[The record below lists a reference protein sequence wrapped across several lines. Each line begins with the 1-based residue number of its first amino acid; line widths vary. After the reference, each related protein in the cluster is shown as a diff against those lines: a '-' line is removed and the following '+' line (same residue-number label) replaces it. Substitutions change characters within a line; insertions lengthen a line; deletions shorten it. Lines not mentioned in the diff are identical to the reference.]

1 MKKIFQVALRFIVI
15 DVIVAITMQL
25 KLIDSE

>member
-15 DVIVAITMQL
+15 DVIVAITLQL